1 MILSSKRT
9 YFYNRV
15 YLRTKKGLAIR
26 VGICITKCKGH
37 LWKFNQYEAIGML
50 SGGSLMVSNKNCLVF
65 LSLLCNT
72 EFKLQLKQ
80 ITFLLGSM

>member
-1 MILSSKRT
+1 MK
-9 YFYNRV
+9 
-15 YLRTKKGLAIR
+15 
-26 VGICITKCKGH
+26 
-37 LWKFNQYEAIGML
+37 QYEAIGML